1 MNEDKREIGV
11 AVIIGRL
18 GIDGKCQYAAM
29 VRMRLGSDRRMSGE
43 HCSERGEQCNERGK
57 HCLAARDG
65 HTGGRG
71 DLRIRH

>member
-18 GIDGKCQYAAM
+18 GIDGKCQYAAT

-43 HCSERGEQCNERGK
+43 HCGERGEHCSERGE
-57 HCLAARDG
+57 HWLPAPDS
-65 HTGGRG
+65 HTGERG